1 MRYLL
6 LGSMLVADDTHAVRL
21 GGFRQRTV
29 LAALLLSP
37 DRVVDV
43 DMLTEQV
50 WDGSPPPKP
59 IASLRA
65 YVANLRRILAYDQ
78 RTDRLVTDGH
88 GYRLQLGPD
97 QLDTRVFEAQIGRG
111 KRLLSAGDAVGAGS
125 VLGEALE
132 LWRGAPLGEF
142 RDLSFCHHE
151 IHRLEALRADAVGAR
166 YEADLLQGLSAE
178 LIAGLE
184 SEVAANPLREQ
195 LWAQLMIAM
204 YRAGR
209 RADAL
214 AAYQRLRAV
223 LDDELGV
230 RPGAQLDRL
239 ATEIR
244 NESATLD
251 WTPSAARAVATH
263 PVTKPLYGRDR
274 ELTRVHE
281 VLTAAADGHGGMAVV
296 VGESGVGKTAL
307 ATEVARLAQGLGMIS
322 VWAGHAGGVRTP
334 PSWAWAQVLRGLD
347 DHNGRPHPGRT
358 AKAAP
363 DVNAGD
369 ETISAP
375 SIFASPEAMATAVVG
390 MAGRRPTVIVLDDLH
405 RADKTTRDVLEL
417 LETFV
422 TGMPLLILATWQD
435 GGMDRPL
442 REREFDRLL
451 SRCEVTLVRLRGIT
465 GDATAQLIENVSG
478 VTPTCDFVGSV
489 AARTGGNP
497 FFIREL
503 TRLLHDSGRLD
514 DATRA
519 IAGEDVP
526 AAVSGVI
533 RYRMAG
539 LPPATRSAL
548 LVAALLGTEFRLSV
562 AADALRSPATQTA
575 QDLEPARRVGLI
587 ASSDPDR
594 FRFSHGLVRDAVAAQ
609 VGGLK
614 RAQIH
619 ADIAR
624 AYAAYDSAAV
634 EDSFAGG
641 GHAWQAG
648 SELETEMALRL
659 LDRAR
664 TAAWERSAYREVAGL
679 SAQGLEVCARLEP
692 GDVRREREAD
702 LWLQLLSVQALTK
715 GQNSKEVRD
724 ALSRLS
730 RIGSRTGH
738 CALEAAF
745 RCLEASGSGRYR
757 EAAIMADGLIAVYA
771 DADDPIAGSAGYYL
785 RGLVEFFRG
794 ALDESTAAIE
804 TLTEKLPM
812 VEWQRHGHLA
822 AFDVRGYGVAAW
834 TSAVRGETAAVD
846 AWVQRGIA
854 LAEARNDLFGKAIV
868 RISALQARAIMGH
881 CTGTAALAREVY
893 DELTDLGINQLAAS
907 AQVIEQWSNAMGPE
921 SPDTAAA
928 VREAIDKH
936 TADGTRIFLPMYYL
950 LLADA
955 EMVQGRSDAAS
966 AALDAAESIAAATG
980 ERVWDDQRAARRL
993 RLRADPFTA
1002 ASSRRDGGLRINDVG
1017 GFGENVGLRLT

>member
-6 LGSMLVADDTHAVRL
+6 LGSMLVADDTHSLRL
-21 GGFRQRTV
+21 GGFRQRAV

-43 DMLTEQV
+43 DTLTEQV

-65 YVANLRRILAYDQ
+65 YIANLRRILAYDQ

-97 QLDTRVFEAQIGRG
+97 QLDTRIFEAQVEQGR
-111 KRLLSAGDAVGAGS
+111 RLLSAGNASGAGS
-125 VLGEALE
+125 VLAEALD
-132 LWRGAPLGEF
+132 LWRGAPLSEF

-166 YEADLLQGLSAE
+166 YEADLMQGRSAE
-178 LIAGLE
+178 LIDGLE
-184 SEVAANPLREQ
+184 QEVAANPLREQ

-214 AAYQRLRAV
+214 AAYRRLRAV

-251 WTPSAARAVATH
+251 WTPLAARTVVTSTATRQ
-263 PVTKPLYGRDR
+263 LYGRDR
-274 ELTRVHE
+274 ELARVRE
-281 VLTAAADGHGGMAVV
+281 LLTAAADGHGSVAVV

-307 ATEVARLAQGLGMIS
+307 ATEVTHLAKGLGMIS

-334 PSWAWAQVLRGLD
+334 PSWAWAQVLRGLA
-347 DHNGRPHPGRT
+347 DHNGRPSTDNT
-358 AKAAP
+358 ANAAP

-369 ETISAP
+369 ETFPAP
-375 SIFASPEAMATAVVG
+375 VVFANPDAVATAVVR

-417 LETFV
+417 LATFV

-451 SRCEVTLVRLRGIT
+451 SRCEVTLLRLRGIT
-465 GDATAQLIENVSG
+465 RDATAKLIENVSG
-478 VTPTCDFVGSV
+478 VTPTCDFAGSV

-503 TRLLHDSGRLD
+503 TRLLHDNGRLD

-526 AAVSGVI
+526 EAVSGVI

-539 LPPATRSAL
+539 LPRATRSAL
-548 LVAALLGTEFRLSV
+548 LVAALLGTEFRLTV
-562 AADALRSPATQTA
+562 AADALRSTPTRVA
-575 QDLEPARRVGLI
+575 QDLEPARRVGLV
-587 ASSDPDR
+587 ANSDPDR
-594 FRFSHGLVRDAVAAQ
+594 FKFSHGLVRDAVAAQ

-624 AYAAYDSAAV
+624 AYAASDSAAV

-648 SELETEMALRL
+648 SELDTEMALRL

-664 TAAWERSAYREVAGL
+664 AAAWQRSAYREVAGL
-679 SAQGLEVCARLEP
+679 SVQGLEVCTRLKP

-730 RIGSRTGH
+730 RIGSRTGQFT
-738 CALEAAF
+738 LEAAF
-745 RCLEASGSGRYR
+745 RCLEASGSGRYH
-757 EAAIMADGLIAVYA
+757 EAAILADGLIAVYA

-794 ALDESTAAIE
+794 ALDKSTEAIE
-804 TLTEKLPM
+804 TLTEHLPT

-834 TSAVRGETAAVD
+834 TSAVRGEKAAVD

-854 LAEARNDLFGKAIV
+854 LAEARNDLFGRAIV

-881 CTGTAALAREVY
+881 SAGTAALAREVY
-893 DELTDLGINQLAAS
+893 DELTELGINQLATS
-907 AQVIEQWSNAMGPE
+907 ARVIEHWSNAMGPGGY
-921 SPDTAAA
+921 DTADA

-936 TADGTRIFLPMYYL
+936 TEDGTRIFLPMYYL
-950 LLADA
+950 LLADT
-955 EMVQGRSDAAS
+955 EMAQGRSGAAS
-966 AALDAAESIAAATG
+966 AALDCAESIAAATG
-980 ERVWDDQRAARRL
+980 ERVWDEQRAARRL
-993 RLRADPFTA
+993 RLRAA
-1002 ASSRRDGGLRINDVG
+1002 ASSRRDGGLLVDDIG
-1017 GFGENVGLRLT
+1017 GLAENVGLRLT

>member
-6 LGSMLVADDTHAVRL
+6 LGSMLVDDGTDAVRL

-43 DMLTEQV
+43 DVLTEQV
-50 WDGSPPPKP
+50 WDGTPPPKP

-65 YVANLRRILAYDQ
+65 YVANLRRILAHDR

-97 QLDTRVFEAQIGRG
+97 QLDTHVFEAQIGRG
-111 KRLLSAGDAVGAGS
+111 KRLLSAGNAIAAGS

-132 LWRGAPLGEF
+132 LWRGSPLGEF

-166 YEADLLQGLSAE
+166 YEADLLRGLSAE

-214 AAYQRLRAV
+214 GAYQRLQAV

-239 ATEIR
+239 ANEIR
-244 NESATLD
+244 NESPALD
-251 WTPSAARAVATH
+251 WTPLTARTVVTH
-263 PVTKPLYGRDR
+263 PAAKPLYGRDR
-274 ELTRVHE
+274 ELTRLRE
-281 VLTAAADGHGGMAVV
+281 VLTAATDGHGGMAVV

-307 ATEVARLAQGLGMIS
+307 ATEVTRLAQGLGMIS

-334 PSWAWAQVLRGLD
+334 PLWAWAQVLRGLAG
-347 DHNGRPHPGRT
+347 HNGSPNT
-358 AKAAP
+358 NDAANAASA
-363 DVNAGD
+363 VNAGD
-369 ETISAP
+369 ETFLAP
-375 SIFASPEAMATAVVG
+375 VVFANPEAMATAVVR
-390 MAGRRPTVIVLDDLH
+390 MVGRRPAVIVLDDLQ
-405 RADKTTRDVLEL
+405 RADKATRDVLEL
-417 LETFV
+417 LETFA

-442 REREFDRLL
+442 HEREFDRLL
-451 SRCEVTLVRLRGIT
+451 SRCEVTLVRLRGIA

-478 VTPTCDFVGSV
+478 VTPTIDFVDSV
-489 AARTGGNP
+489 AAHTGGNP

-514 DATRA
+514 DTTRA

-526 AAVSGVI
+526 DAVSGVI
-533 RYRMAG
+533 RHRMAG
-539 LPPATRSAL
+539 LPSATRSAL
-548 LVAALLGTEFRLSV
+548 LVAALLGTEFRLTV
-562 AADALRSPATQTA
+562 AADALGSPATRVA
-575 QDLEPARRVGLI
+575 QDLEPARRVGLV
-587 ASSDPDR
+587 ANSDPDR

-648 SELETEMALRL
+648 SELETDIALRL

-664 TAAWERSAYREVAGL
+664 TAAWERSAYRTVTDL
-679 SAQGLEVCARLEP
+679 SVQGLEVCTRLEP

-702 LWLQLLSVQALTK
+702 LWLQLLSVKALTK

-730 RIGSRTGH
+730 RIGSRTGQST
-738 CALEAAF
+738 LETAF

-757 EAAIMADGLIAVYA
+757 EAAILADGLIAVHA
-771 DADDPIAGSAGYYL
+771 ESHDPIAGSAGYYL

-794 ALDESTAAIE
+794 ALDESTAAIN
-804 TLTEKLPM
+804 TLTEQLP
-812 VEWQRHGHLA
+812 VVDWQQHGHLA

-834 TSAVRGETAAVD
+834 TSAVRGDTAAVD

-854 LAEARNDLFGKAIV
+854 LAESRNDLFGKAIV

-881 CTGTAALAREVY
+881 STGTAALACEVY
-893 DELTDLGINQLAAS
+893 EELTDLGISQLAAS
-907 AQVIEQWSNAMGPE
+907 AVVIEQWSNAMCADGF
-921 SPDTAAA
+921 DTADAL
-928 VREAIDKH
+928 RDAIDQH
-936 TADGTRIFLPMYYL
+936 AEDGTRIFLPMYYL
-950 LLADA
+950 LLADT
-955 EMVQGRSDAAS
+955 EMAYGRSDVAC
-966 AALDAAESIAAATG
+966 AALDAAESVAVATG
-980 ERVWDDQRAARRL
+980 ERVWDEQLSRRRL
-993 RLRADPFTA
+993 RLRGIRTA
-1002 ASSRRDGGLRINDVG
+1002 AAPSGRDGGLLVDDVG
-1017 GFGENVGLRLT
+1017 GVVEYGCLRFI